1 MIDILSL
8 ENNFEAVIFDCD
20 GTLVHTPPVYADA
33 WASGFSLSGK
43 LMSHAWYLAR
53 AGMSEAVL
61 IDAFEREFD
70 VLLDRQSVIATM
82 RSRFLQNVH
91 NVREVRVVAA
101 TVRRLADVL
110 PMAVASGG
118 SREIVTATLQ
128 GTRLREYFSEVV
140 TIDDVANPKPAP
152 DLFLKAAALLGIEPN
167 RCVVFE
173 DSEQGI
179 EAARRAGMSVIDVN
193 SFALHEPQCET
204 TVGGSSMRNPD
215 EHRQRSS

>member
-1 MIDILSL
+1 MIDILPL

-20 GTLVHTPPVYADA
+20 GTLVHTPPIYADA
-33 WASGFSLSGK
+33 WATGFSLSGQ
-43 LMSHAWYLAR
+43 LMSHDWYLMR
-53 AGMSEAVL
+53 AGMSEAIL
-61 IDAFEREFD
+61 MDAFEQEFD
-70 VLLDRQSVIATM
+70 VVLDRECVIATM
-82 RSRFLQNVH
+82 RSRFLRNVH

-101 TVRRLADVL
+101 TVRRLAGVL

-128 GTRLREYFSEVV
+128 GTGLRKYFSEVV
-140 TIDDVANPKPAP
+140 TIEDVANPKPAP
-152 DLFLKAAALLGIEPN
+152 DLFLKAAALLGIGPD

-179 EAARRAGMSVIDVN
+179 EAARRAGMSVVDVN
-193 SFALHEPQCET
+193 SFALHGLQCET
-204 TVGGSSMRNPD
+204 NIGGSSMRNPD